1 MADAGLG
8 FIDVIKRT
16 SDYELRLLP
25 LQWAIDKVQGLSC
38 SFHIFE
44 DLNPDSQAIIELQT
58 GVSPQTPREWP
69 YSKETNEE
77 QATDT
82 RLSGLRELFRR
93 IYLTEDL

>member
-1 MADAGLG
+1 MNFDCCRYNGQSTR
-8 FIDVIKRT
+8 FILFFSQIV
-16 SDYELRLLP
+16 
-25 LQWAIDKVQGLSC
+25 
-38 SFHIFE
+38 FE
-44 DLNPDSQAIIELQT
+44 DLIPDLQAIIELQT

>member
-1 MADAGLG
+1 M
-8 FIDVIKRT
+8 FFSQIV
-16 SDYELRLLP
+16 
-25 LQWAIDKVQGLSC
+25 
-38 SFHIFE
+38 FE
-44 DLNPDSQAIIELQT
+44 DLIPDLQAIIELQT

-82 RLSGLRELFRR
+82 RLSGLRGLFRR